1 MSMNLYLIRW
11 VGADGFGQYPIE
23 AKTAAAAVK
32 IFLAAFRTRK
42 VLEVVAY

>member
-1 MSMNLYLIRW
+1 MNTNLFLIRW

-23 AKTAAAAVK
+23 ARTAAAAVK

>member
-11 VGADGFGQYPIE
+11 VGTDGFGQSPIE
-23 AKTAAAAVK
+23 ARTAAAAVK